1 MMMKEESEVEKLDE
15 EKQMFAFIDIW
26 PKQSQVGGGSRN
38 NITTQ

>member
-15 EKQMFAFIDIW
+15 EKQMFTLIDIW
-26 PKQSQVGGGSRN
+26 PKQSQVGGGSHN